1 MTPKSTRLHHRN
13 LPLLLLQ
20 ARERVISHFR
30 PILNANGV
38 TEQQWRIVR
47 LLYEVPALEPREI
60 VELCRISSP
69 SMAGVLARMEELGLV
84 ARRRLPHDQRRVR
97 VSLTT
102 RARAMAARMAPQI
115 DATYRRLE
123 RTIGVELSVR
133 LQQTLDRLLATLEAH
148 APPRAERARPTVIGR
163 PRRRS
168 AAGRRNR
175 GAVLQQMPEGR
186 SYEQA

>member
-1 MTPKSTRLHHRN
+1 MTPTSTRLHHRN

-47 LLYEVPALEPREI
+47 VLYERPSLEPRQI

-69 SMAGVLARMEELGLV
+69 SMAGVLSRMEQLGLV

-97 VSLTT
+97 VSLTA
-102 RARAMAARMAPQI
+102 RARAMAALMAPQI
-115 DATYRRLE
+115 DATYRRIE
-123 RTIGVELSVR
+123 RQIGAEFTAH
-133 LQQTLDRLLATLEAH
+133 LQQALDELLATLEAH
-148 APPRAERARPTVIGR
+148 APLRPERGAPIVV
-163 PRRRS
+163 PRRKR
-168 AAGRRNR
+168 
-175 GAVLQQMPEGR
+175 
-186 SYEQA
+186 